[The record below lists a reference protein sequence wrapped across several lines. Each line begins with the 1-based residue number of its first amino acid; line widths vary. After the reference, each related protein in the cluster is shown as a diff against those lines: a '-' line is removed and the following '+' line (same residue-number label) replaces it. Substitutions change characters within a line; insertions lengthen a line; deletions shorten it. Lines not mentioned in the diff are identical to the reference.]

1 MRIAVSSLLLFM
13 LSQGIG
19 VAQTN
24 QTMGLTK
31 DSIIGS
37 WSGKAGLRETD
48 MDMWIE
54 GTKRFTAD
62 GQVSDRL
69 TSTFVFKQQ
78 TQVPVIIAMN
88 LDAKWSLSGSYLCEQ
103 VTRFDVSVVS
113 RPNDAI
119 VPAMLVAQ
127 LVERLQGSLQ
137 ARVKSNKP
145 LCNDIVFFK
154 PNEFRL
160 RDGSS
165 TMVTRFER
173 RK

>member
-1 MRIAVSSLLLFM
+1 MRIAVSSFLLLM
-13 LSQGIG
+13 LCQSNGF
-19 VAQTN
+19 AQTN

-31 DSIIGS
+31 DTIIGS

-54 GTKRFTAD
+54 GTKRFSAN
-62 GQVSDRL
+62 GQVNDRL

-88 LDAKWSLSGSYLCEQ
+88 LDAKWSLSGTYLCEE
-103 VTRFDVSVVS
+103 VTRFDVSIVS
-113 RPNDAI
+113 RPNDAL

-127 LVERLQGSLQ
+127 LLERLQGSLE
-137 ARVKSNKP
+137 ARVKSKKP
-145 LCNDIVFFK
+145 MCNDIVFFK